1 ADSSRSGGTSRVA
14 SAEPR
19 VTHRYS
25 ADRTPARTGRG
36 GFRAMRTI
44 VAHPEGSRRCSGLH
58 SPPGCRPDR
67 SGPAGSAASRCTD
80 TPPRTVRPAPPPIAW
95 KGVTLFVAPAMGGA
109 WAARLP
115 PAGFRRSAADAVPG
129 GLEQVC
135 IAVMML
141 TPAAAALLVL
151 ARVHRVPGVPRA
163 VGPARPGRSTAC
175 WAAA

>member
-1 ADSSRSGGTSRVA
+1 
-14 SAEPR
+14 
-19 VTHRYS
+19 
-25 ADRTPARTGRG
+25 
-36 GFRAMRTI
+36 
-44 VAHPEGSRRCSGLH
+44 
-58 SPPGCRPDR
+58 
-67 SGPAGSAASRCTD
+67 
-80 TPPRTVRPAPPPIAW
+80 
-95 KGVTLFVAPAMGGA
+95 MGGA

-175 WAAA
+175 WAAACPPSRCRSCSARPPWSWPTWPASTAST